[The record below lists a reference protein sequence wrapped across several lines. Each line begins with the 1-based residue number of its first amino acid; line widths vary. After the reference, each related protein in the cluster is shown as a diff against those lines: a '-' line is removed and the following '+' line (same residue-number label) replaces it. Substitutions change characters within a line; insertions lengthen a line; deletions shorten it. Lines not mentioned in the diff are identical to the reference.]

1 MQIFGIKCKGEKIKN
16 TQEERGIT
24 KHVINIGDTFGL
36 LTALS
41 RPYNRADRSHG
52 SYVKCKCAC
61 GNIVEVAKD
70 IPLDRML
77 VATDCPYMSPEPN
90 RGKRNKSDYIEY
102 IINKIAEIKEID
114 PYEANIQFNKN
125 FLKYCASYA

>member
-1 MQIFGIKCKGEKIKN
+1 MVTFKN
-16 TQEERGIT
+16 A
-24 KHVINIGDTFGL
+24 KKV
-36 LTALS
+36 
-41 RPYNRADRSHG
+41 
-52 SYVKCKCAC
+52 
-61 GNIVEVAKD
+61 VEVAKD

-77 VATDCPYMSPEPN
+77 VETDCPYMSPEPN

-125 FLKYCASYA
+125 FLKLTKLEK